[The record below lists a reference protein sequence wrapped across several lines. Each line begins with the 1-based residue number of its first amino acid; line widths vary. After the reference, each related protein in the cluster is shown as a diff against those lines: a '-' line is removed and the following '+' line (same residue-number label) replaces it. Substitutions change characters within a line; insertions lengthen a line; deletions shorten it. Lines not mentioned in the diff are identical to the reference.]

1 VFKRWK
7 ADVENKTGQKL
18 KCLKSDNGGE
28 YDGANFKAYCAEHGV
43 KLVRTVPNRPQ

>member
-7 ADVENKTGQKL
+7 AEVENKTGQKL